1 MRETVGATVEE
12 FPLADLR
19 TSGVGASST
28 ASVAPASAN
37 GSLFTAPSVTSNG
50 VPVRLE
56 RLFFR
61 YLCKAWATTEAD
73 VELQRASLSLPD
85 GYRFPGPRGWDTRFV
100 NLRDMLL
107 DTQEDVQLDLR
118 TRERLIFGL
127 SPKWTMIKQI
137 LFPFLGSKFDISSLS
152 MCICIFITLHIK
164 ILYFCTVHYE

>member
-1 MRETVGATVEE
+1 MATYLRETVGARVEE
-12 FPLADLR
+12 FPLVDLR
-19 TSGVGASST
+19 TTGVGASAT
-28 ASVAPASAN
+28 ASVAPASAT
-37 GSLFTAPSVTSNG
+37 GSLLTAPSVTSDV

-61 YLCKAWATTEAD
+61 WMCKACATTEAD

-107 DTQEDVQLDLR
+107 DIHEDMQLDRR
-118 TRERLIFGL
+118 TRERLVLGL

-137 LFPFLGSKFDISSLS
+137 LFPFLGSKFDLSSLS
-152 MCICIFITLHIK
+152 M
-164 ILYFCTVHYE
+164 